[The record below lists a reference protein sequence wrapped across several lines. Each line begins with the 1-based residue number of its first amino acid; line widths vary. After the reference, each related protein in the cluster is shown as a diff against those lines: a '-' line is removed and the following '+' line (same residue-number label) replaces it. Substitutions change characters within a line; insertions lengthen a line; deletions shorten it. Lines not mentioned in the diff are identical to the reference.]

1 MSANNRKLT
10 ILQISQ
16 EDEKVLF
23 KDALFVFDTSALCRF
38 YSLTG
43 SSWAKLVFILELI
56 KDRIWIP
63 NRVSVEFN
71 RHKKEEMGKRFAA
84 YQTPKFIAS
93 ENFVGNF
100 RKYLDNIKKEIHKHP
115 VVSNMKLE
123 EWEKMYKEA
132 NDIIFKIRIDFEN
145 FNKEGKSSLEAGI
158 KNDSVDRFVSSL
170 NKGESTSYSDLL
182 KIAKEGTWLYEN
194 KIPPGYMDKDDK
206 DSVDRYGDL
215 IVWKEVIDEAV
226 KQNKPVIF
234 ITQDLKEDRNTRFK
248 DDNLKDSIIPRE
260 ELVMEFKDAADNGI
274 WMYTISDFLKK
285 LAERE
290 GAKISDD
297 SFDRLLSELKTAAN
311 KPDKIIVR
319 CGHCNSV
326 VSLESDDF
334 FWEWDSEVI
343 DNRDMGTEYCHTC
356 YEEIDC
362 PECSEPLSFDF
373 SIYEYP
379 TGSFNDAE
387 LEEDGCKLLN
397 EPDVMSI
404 VTLPPGTQEL
414 VCCRCGKWTNEVD
427 DMGFCEECHTDF

>member
-145 FNKEGKSSLEAGI
+145 FNKEGK
-158 KNDSVDRFVSSL
+158 V
-170 NKGESTSYSDLL
+170 
-182 KIAKEGTWLYEN
+182 
-194 KIPPGYMDKDDK
+194 
-206 DSVDRYGDL
+206 
-215 IVWKEVIDEAV
+215 VWKPES
-226 KQNKPVIF
+226 K
-234 ITQDLKEDRNTRFK
+234 
-248 DDNLKDSIIPRE
+248 
-260 ELVMEFKDAADNGI
+260 
-274 WMYTISDFLKK
+274 TIL
-285 LAERE
+285 LT
-290 GAKISDD
+290 GLYL
-297 SFDRLLSELKTAAN
+297 RLIRGN
-311 KPDKIIVR
+311 
-319 CGHCNSV
+319 
-326 VSLESDDF
+326 
-334 FWEWDSEVI
+334 
-343 DNRDMGTEYCHTC
+343 
-356 YEEIDC
+356 
-362 PECSEPLSFDF
+362 PLH
-373 SIYEYP
+373 ILTY
-379 TGSFNDAE
+379 
-387 LEEDGCKLLN
+387 
-397 EPDVMSI
+397 
-404 VTLPPGTQEL
+404 
-414 VCCRCGKWTNEVD
+414 
-427 DMGFCEECHTDF
+427 